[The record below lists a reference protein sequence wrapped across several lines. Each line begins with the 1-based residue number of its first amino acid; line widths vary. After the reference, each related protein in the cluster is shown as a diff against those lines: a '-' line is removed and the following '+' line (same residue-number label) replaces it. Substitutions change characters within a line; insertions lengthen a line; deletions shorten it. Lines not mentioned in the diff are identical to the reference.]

1 MQNKFELQKLL
12 SHNFNKNEM
21 TMIKPLKERILK
33 RLLDVSDKA
42 LREPRTH
49 REIITRKEYDRLK
62 NIWCKRYE
70 K

>member
-1 MQNKFELQKLL
+1 
-12 SHNFNKNEM
+12 M

-62 NIWCKRYE
+62 TIWWKRYE

>member
-1 MQNKFELQKLL
+1 
-12 SHNFNKNEM
+12 
-21 TMIKPLKERILK
+21 MIKPLKERILK

-49 REIITRKEYDRLK
+49 LEIITRKEYDRLK
-62 NIWCKRYE
+62 TIWCKRYE